1 MPFGDFLG
9 NQNPMQ
15 PMQPLQDPEY
25 SRPWMPGAV
34 NPTQPAQDPM
44 QSLIEMFRKKKLQEQ
59 QGQQPNIFS
68 QGGQQPQQSE
78 LNQGGDPQT
87 ITNEGMG
94 QQMQQ
99 NQGQYQTPWST
110 NYTDP
115 WAQSAGQNYQGGG
128 MMAIRKKRDFEGV
141 GMESMQSPYT
151 ASGYY

>member
-1 MPFGDFLG
+1 MPYGDFQEVYG
-9 NQNPMQ
+9 T
-15 PMQPLQDPEY
+15 
-25 SRPWMPGAV
+25 PWMSGSP
-34 NPTQPAQDPM
+34 NSMQSAQDPM
-44 QSLIEMFRKKKLQEQ
+44 QLLVEMFRRKKMMQQ
-59 QGQQPNIFS
+59 QGPGQNIFS
-68 QGGQQPQQSE
+68 QGGQQPMQMQSE

-87 ITNEGMG
+87 VTNQGMG

-99 NQGQYQTPWST
+99 NQGQYQTPWAT

-128 MMAIRKKRDFEGV
+128 MMAVRKKRDFEGV

>member
-15 PMQPLQDPEY
+15 PTQPMQYPGM
-25 SRPWMPGAV
+25 MPGG
-34 NPTQPAQDPM
+34 QDPM
-44 QSLIEMFRKKKLQEQ
+44 QALIEMFRKKKMQ
-59 QGQQPNIFS
+59 QQQPGNIFS
-68 QGGQQPQQSE
+68 QGGQQQPGSE

-94 QQMQQ
+94 QQMTA
-99 NQGQYQTPWST
+99 NQTQYQTPWSQ

-115 WAQSAGQNYQGGG
+115 WAQSSGLDYQGGG
-128 MMAIRKKRDFEGV
+128 MMAVRNKRDFEGV